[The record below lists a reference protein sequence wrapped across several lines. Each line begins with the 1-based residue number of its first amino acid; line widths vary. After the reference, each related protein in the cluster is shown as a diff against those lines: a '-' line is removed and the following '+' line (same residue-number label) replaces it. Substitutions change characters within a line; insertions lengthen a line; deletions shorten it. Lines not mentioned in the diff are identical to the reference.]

1 MKLNLL
7 GLDHIVLLCADVGVM
22 EHFYVDVLGC
32 SVARRTESLLQL
44 RAGTALIDLKPAT
57 FLPAQSRLD
66 HFCLQYQPVAEQALL
81 AYLDAHKVP
90 RGVFE
95 SRFGAQGQGLSL
107 YIQDPEGNRIE
118 LKPSSGA

>member
-1 MKLNLL
+1 MQ
-7 GLDHIVLLCADVGVM
+7 GLDHIVLLCADPLVM
-22 EHFYVDVLGC
+22 ERFYVDVLGC
-32 SVARRTESLLQL
+32 SVARRTVSLLQL

-57 FLPAQSRLD
+57 PLPVESRLD
-66 HFCLQYQPVAEQALL
+66 HFCLQYQPMSESALL
-81 AYLDAHKVP
+81 AHLDAHKVP
-90 RGVFE
+90 RGEFE